1 MMTPGPFIAVHSVR
15 IVSQNANKQKGTRTG
30 ETRTRVE
37 ETSTRVEET
46 STRVEETSTRVEE
59 TRKPITTSRRLPMR
73 RTRWL
78 GFAVSIAAAAL
89 LGLLA
94 AAPAQA
100 TILTLQ
106 ITSDHCTG
114 GCLGGLTSLG
124 TVTVND
130 AGGNLAFSIDLT
142 SSNSGIV
149 KTGFDGS
156 FAFNLV
162 NNNVITYS
170 AITATGGAAFT
181 PVG

>member
-1 MMTPGPFIAVHSVR
+1 MMTPGPFIAVHIVR
-15 IVSQNANKQKGTRTG
+15 MVSQNANKQKVTRTG
-30 ETRTRVE
+30 KTRTRAGEARTRAGEARTRVGEARTRVE
-37 ETSTRVEET
+37 EAR
-46 STRVEETSTRVEE
+46 TRVEE
-59 TRKPITTSRRLPMR
+59 TRKSITTSRRLPMR

-78 GFAVSIAAAAL
+78 GFAVSIAAVAL

-162 NNNVITYS
+162 NNNV
-170 AITATGGAAFT
+170 
-181 PVG
+181 